1 MQTYTW
7 SKELAQ
13 HFYSL
18 NNTPLIPRPFIE
30 VYAKIFSLLF
40 KIIYMYVLVLT
51 LFYGLMSISVGLAI
65 KVFKLK
71 CSHHI

>member
-1 MQTYTW
+1 
-7 SKELAQ
+7 
-13 HFYSL
+13 
-18 NNTPLIPRPFIE
+18 
-30 VYAKIFSLLF
+30 
-40 KIIYMYVLVLT
+40 